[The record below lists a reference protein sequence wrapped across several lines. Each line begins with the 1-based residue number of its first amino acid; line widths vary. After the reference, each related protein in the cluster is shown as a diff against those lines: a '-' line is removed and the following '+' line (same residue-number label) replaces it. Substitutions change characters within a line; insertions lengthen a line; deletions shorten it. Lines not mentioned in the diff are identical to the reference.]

1 LKKGITFLDG
11 IPFMHQNRLDNT
23 HRPAENLVLI
33 LAFQDP
39 GGIHTLYNIGSLGGG
54 GFHFLPTAIEHKK

>member
-1 LKKGITFLDG
+1 MYK
-11 IPFMHQNRLDNT
+11 NRLNNT

-39 GGIHTLYNIGSLGGG
+39 RGIHALYNICSLSGG

>member
-1 LKKGITFLDG
+1 MYK
-11 IPFMHQNRLDNT
+11 NRLDNT
-23 HRPAENLVLI
+23 HRPAKNLVLI

-39 GGIHTLYNIGSLGGG
+39 RGIHALYNIGSLSGG